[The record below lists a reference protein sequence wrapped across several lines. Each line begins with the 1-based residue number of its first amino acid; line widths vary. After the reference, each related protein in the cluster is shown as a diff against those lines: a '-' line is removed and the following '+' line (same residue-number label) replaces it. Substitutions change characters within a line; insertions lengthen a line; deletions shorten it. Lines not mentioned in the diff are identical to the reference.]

1 MRPSIWHIWLS
12 PFTRV
17 EKTHLFQKDPP
28 IWSLLSVV
36 KSFAL
41 QYLWSVTYFHWY
53 TYVRTGCAPI
63 RFLNSKSLGSNQGKA
78 TYVPGEHIKKN
89 EGKGL
94 FELKWRNFASQ
105 NAREINWV
113 FHEVSSSALLARLW
127 LHTSR
132 LPTTVVVTGAFWIAS
147 SFFFHGL
154 KVFFLEIHNL

>member
-1 MRPSIWHIWLS
+1 MLNCQ
-12 PFTRV
+12 
-17 EKTHLFQKDPP
+17 THNVFVNIPP
-28 IWSLLSVV
+28 
-36 KSFAL
+36 KSGKIGM
-41 QYLWSVTYFHWY
+41 QPQSGGTEPRKCIS
-53 TYVRTGCAPI
+53 YVWR
-63 RFLNSKSLGSNQGKA
+63 SKA

-154 KVFFLEIHNL
+154 KVFFFLKYINNLFLRKLNSEIGKVVFKLQKI